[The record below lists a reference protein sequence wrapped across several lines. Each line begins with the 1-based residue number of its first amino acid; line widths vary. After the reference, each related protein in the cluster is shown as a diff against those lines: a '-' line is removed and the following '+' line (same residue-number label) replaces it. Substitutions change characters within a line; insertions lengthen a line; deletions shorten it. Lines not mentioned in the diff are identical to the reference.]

1 MLFLVLKI
9 AGILLLAYLVIA
21 VLAWKFQDRLAFP
34 APDARLPDPAAAGL
48 PDGQRITVT
57 TTDGVTLHGWYL
69 PPHPAPPA
77 GERAPGLI
85 WFYGNMETIAGIA
98 PVLREFRPP
107 GIGVVALDYRGYGE
121 SEGSATE
128 AGVYRDADAAWDY
141 LTNRPEIDS
150 TRIGVYGRSI
160 GSAVALYLAT
170 SRPVRALV
178 LESAFSSGH
187 AMAREHYAFF
197 PQSLVKLDLDNVE
210 RATRLTIPLLSV
222 HGSAD
227 WIAPIEMGRAVAEA
241 GHAEEFYVIEGSGH
255 NDTYDIGGDAYRQ
268 RVHRF
273 LEEHLR

>member
-1 MLFLVLKI
+1 MIAAVLKVALGI
-9 AGILLLAYLVIA
+9 AIGVPVVVYLL
-21 VLAWKFQDRLAFP
+21 QDRLMFFPQPLSAARRTVIAQQFP
-34 APDARLPDPAAAGL
+34 AVDE
-48 PDGQRITVT
+48 VT
-57 TTDGVTLHGWYL
+57 LRATDGTRLHAWRVR
-69 PPHPAPPA
+69 ADA
-77 GERAPGLI
+77 GSPLVLYFGGNAEEVSWMLDVIGDPRAGATPGVSWL
-85 WFYGNMETIAGIA
+85 
-98 PVLREFRPP
+98 L
-107 GIGVVALDYRGYGE
+107 LDYRGYGE

-128 AGVYRDADAAWDY
+128 AGVYRDADAGWDY

>member
-1 MLFLVLKI
+1 MLGCDIGVPVVVY
-9 AGILLLAYLVIA
+9 LL
-21 VLAWKFQDRLAFP
+21 QDRLMFFPQPLSAARRTVIAQQFP
-34 APDARLPDPAAAGL
+34 AVDE
-48 PDGQRITVT
+48 VT
-57 TTDGVTLHGWYL
+57 LRATDGTRLHAWRVR
-69 PPHPAPPA
+69 ADA
-77 GERAPGLI
+77 GSPLVLYFGGNAEEVSWMLDVIGDPRAGATPGVSWL
-85 WFYGNMETIAGIA
+85 
-98 PVLREFRPP
+98 L
-107 GIGVVALDYRGYGE
+107 LDYRGYGE

-128 AGVYRDADAAWDY
+128 AGVYRDADAGWDY